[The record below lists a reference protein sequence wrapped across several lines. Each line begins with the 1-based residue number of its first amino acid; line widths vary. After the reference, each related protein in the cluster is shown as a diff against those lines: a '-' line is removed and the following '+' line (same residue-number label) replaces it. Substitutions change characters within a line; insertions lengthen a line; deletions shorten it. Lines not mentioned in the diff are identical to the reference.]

1 MHMYIHDGPT
11 PPGPNLQ
18 QVRGVRFGLIRDVP
32 FSFLYTN
39 QEIKKFV
46 KYG

>member
-11 PPGPNLQ
+11 SPNPNLQ
-18 QVRGVRFGLIRDVP
+18 QVRGVHFGPIKGVP
-32 FSFLYTN
+32 FSFLYKN